1 MDIGVVCDV
10 LLAVAGT
17 AWRGLSMHFDLLDR
31 GCISVRYDQ
40 GGSLSPLSCG
50 GT

>member
-1 MDIGVVCDV
+1 MDVGVEGDV
-10 LLAVAGT
+10 LLAVART
-17 AWRGLSMHFDLLDR
+17 ARRGLSTHFDLLDR
-31 GCISVRYDQ
+31 GCISVRYYQ